1 MNTLRLGFQN
11 IGGLPLI
18 RNKHKDDIIRCGISL
33 WDFDIFGIA
42 ETNVDW
48 RLVKEEDRLYLRTKE
63 WWESVHISHS
73 FNCSGTPVT
82 AQQYGGTALF
92 SISNASHRV
101 IEKGADPSNLGR
113 GSWTRYHGRNNHT
126 LRIMAAYRP
135 NPPGGPFTVYAQHRT
150 FFNSIGRDICPEGSF
165 FLDLCSSISK
175 LKEAGD
181 HIILMLDGNT
191 DMRISDLQQSLSS
204 CHMREVILQKHGTN
218 GPSTFRRNTTRT
230 PIDGIWATQGI
241 CRFS

>member
-1 MNTLRLGFQN
+1 MLLALVPNHTDGCPHSRRDYAGLSHGGSRLRNTRPSNNEEIFGDSIPLKQMNTLRLGFQN

-18 RNKHKDDIIRCGISL
+18 GNKHKDDIMRCGISL

-101 IEKGADPSNLGR
+101 IEKGADPFNLGR
-113 GSWTRYHGRNNHT
+113 WSWTR
-126 LRIMAAYRP
+126 
-135 NPPGGPFTVYAQHRT
+135 
-150 FFNSIGRDICPEGSF
+150 
-165 FLDLCSSISK
+165 
-175 LKEAGD
+175 
-181 HIILMLDGNT
+181 
-191 DMRISDLQQSLSS
+191 
-204 CHMREVILQKHGTN
+204 
-218 GPSTFRRNTTRT
+218 
-230 PIDGIWATQGI
+230 
-241 CRFS
+241 